1 MQNTAII
8 CRITISGIP
17 IIKLLCRVLWRIS
30 RIVRYIPAPP
40 PKKVSAQSVLSRTRH
55 LPRLARLLSAIHTI
69 TEIKFIIT
77 SHTASIFLYCSKKY
91 HRNIFYQH
99 YTAFSSCFLSLH
111 IIRFSS
117 LDIYDWEIP
126 SASATSFWVYSS

>member
-1 MQNTAII
+1 MQDKAII
-8 CRITISGIP
+8 CRITISGMP

-40 PKKVSAQSVLSRTRH
+40 PNIVSAQSVLSRTRR
-55 LPRLARLLSAIHTI
+55 LPRFARLLSAVHTI

-77 SHTASIFLYCSKKY
+77 SHTASIFSYCSKEASPC
-91 HRNIFYQH
+91 IFYQP

-126 SASATSFWVYSS
+126 SASATSF